1 MTQPRAI
8 IYTRI
13 SQDRSGDGAG
23 IDRQLVDCRAK
34 AQANGWTVVAEL
46 SDNDVSAY
54 SGRPRPAYL
63 ELLKLLEAAQADA
76 VIAWHEDR
84 LHRSPIE
91 LEHYMAVCQPRNIET
106 DFVQS
111 GRLDLRTASG
121 RMVARIRGAVAREEV
136 EHKSEREQSK
146 RLKIAQAGGRH
157 KAARVYGWEPDGMNV
172 RESEAAIVREITER
186 LIAGETCSR
195 VANALN
201 ARSVPTIGG
210 AKWTGIGVKKTALR
224 ASNAALRTH
233 KGIEYPGN
241 WQPII
246 TVEQYREVQ
255 LVMSLPNNRYKRTA
269 GRKYLLTGLAYC
281 GACGSKLGAHQK
293 ASNGRPAYRCEV
305 ALAALPGRKGCGK
318 VVRQI
323 VPLERLVSEAALYRL
338 SGDGLAKLL
347 HLSEETDAEVK
358 ELLQEAEAQRRR
370 IQRIVDEYATTD
382 VWTAAEFSRA
392 KATASQ
398 RIKELERQITEKSAH
413 KAVGHMQIEDD
424 IASWWETATVDDR
437 RQVVELLVE
446 RVVVKPQVHKGFK
459 VVKYGDYRFDP
470 ALVDIIWR
478 V

>member
-1 MTQPRAI
+1 MQSRAV

-23 IDRQLVDCRAK
+23 IERQLVDCRAK
-34 AQANGWTVVAEL
+34 AEANGWSVVAEL

-63 ELLKLLEAAQADA
+63 ELLQFLEAGQADA
-76 VIAWHEDR
+76 VVAWHEDR

-157 KAARVYGWEPDGMNV
+157 KAARVYGWEPDGVRV
-172 RESEAAIVREITER
+172 RESEAAIVREIVER
-186 LIAGETCSR
+186 LIQGETCSR

-201 ARSVPTIGG
+201 ARGVPTIGG
-210 AKWTGIGVKKTALR
+210 AKWTGIGVRKTALR

-255 LVMSLPNNRYKRTA
+255 LVCSLPNNRYKRTA
-269 GRKYLLTGLAYC
+269 GRKYLLTGLVFC
-281 GACGSKLGAHQK
+281 GECGSKLGAHK
-293 ASNGRPAYRCEV
+293 GVSNGKPAYRCEV
-305 ALAALPGRKGCGK
+305 STAADSSRRGCGK
-318 VVRQI
+318 VVRQT
-323 VPLERLVSEAALYRL
+323 VPLEQLVSDAVLYRL
-338 SGDGLAKLL
+338 SGEGLATLL
-347 HLSEETDAEVK
+347 NRSEETADEVK
-358 ELLQEAEAQRRR
+358 ELLAEAEAQRRR
-370 IQRIVDEYATTD
+370 LARIVEEYATTD
-382 VWTAAEFSRA
+382 VWTPAEFARA
-392 KATASQ
+392 KAAATA
-398 RIKELERQITEKSAH
+398 RLEDLERQVAAKSAH
-413 KAVGHMQIEDD
+413 KAVGKMRIKSD
-424 IASWWETATVDDR
+424 IAAWWETASVDDR
-437 RQVVELLVE
+437 REVVELLVE
-446 RVVVKPQVHKGFK
+446 RVVVHRQVRKGFK
-459 VVKYGDYRFDP
+459 VIKYGEYRFDP
-470 ALVDIIWR
+470 GLIAISWR